1 MRFWV
6 FFDCTFIDNSKVC
19 KIADIIAK
27 FSDDAKKPL
36 GVDITI
42 DSCANYLLVRDK
54 RQIYITEDDADE

>member
-1 MRFWV
+1 MINNHICV
-6 FFDCTFIDNSKVC
+6 GCDKYEVC

-42 DSCANYLLVRDK
+42 NSCENFSSVDK
-54 RQIYITEDDADE
+54 CSVADKLEETDD

>member
-1 MRFWV
+1 MINNHICIGC
-6 FFDCTFIDNSKVC
+6 DKYEVC

-42 DSCANYLLVRDK
+42 DNCANYLPINDE
-54 RQIYITEDDADE
+54 RQVHITEDDADE